1 MAKTQLFKILSMILV
16 GVITVLVIAIF
27 ILMLTFDPNQYKPQ
41 ISQLVEKNLGRT
53 LNIAGD
59 LKLTLFP
66 WLGVTI
72 SQVSLGNAKG
82 FEATEFA
89 RVNDAQVRVKLLP
102 LLQKRV
108 EIGAVQL
115 EGVTLYLTRKPDGH
129 NNWEDFARL
138 GGKDAGTKDSQPL
151 PNFEISSLE
160 LLHAKVVWDDQKGG
174 TRYLFSEI
182 NLETSAVILKQP
194 ITVKL
199 SAEVES
205 NVIPFHSQ
213 IALNSQVTLD
223 IDKNHYLLNPLSI
236 TTHLQGQNLPAALQ
250 TVTLNTQ
257 LEVDLN
263 QQTLKVSPLTLQALE
278 MTLTGEIQ
286 VRNLLNNIGIFG
298 QLQLSEFN
306 LQVLLQQFKLPVL
319 PSDKLLKKVALETHF
334 ETDLAQLS
342 LANLHL
348 QIDDNQISLP
358 QLQVNLPQQTLASEA
373 ISIQALG
380 MTLTGQFKV
389 QQLLTQPIVSGK
401 VAVAPVN
408 PPQVLA
414 KLAEWNLKPTIVWPP
429 YLKTVAVQTQF
440 EAKAQELQLV
450 NFNLQ
455 VEDNQLT
462 MPKLAINLAQ
472 QTLSTEG
479 VSLQGW
485 GLNLHAKLQV
495 QQLLKQP
502 IATGELTLAPVN
514 PQLVFKHLGQT
525 PPSIPA
531 PFTFNKVALQ
541 TKLSA
546 TAEEVILKELQLTID
561 EQRLNSAQLTWN
573 RGKGTLTLDQFTMNA
588 LGLVLT
594 GTLRADQ
601 LLTQTTLQGSLK
613 LAEFNPRQLL
623 PRLGQPVPNTTD
635 TSVLKTL
642 ALETQLTGN
651 FSKLTLDKLKIRLD
665 NSQLQ
670 GSLNIQ
676 DFKTRAVAF
685 TLNMDQFDADRYLPP
700 TETKTGA
707 PVSPPSKKTA
717 GFPLDYLHALNLNGT
732 LKVGKLKVA
741 KLNLKDVN
749 LMVSAKEGQI
759 KVLPQK

>member
-1 MAKTQLFKILSMILV
+1 
-16 GVITVLVIAIF
+16 
-27 ILMLTFDPNQYKPQ
+27 
-41 ISQLVEKNLGRT
+41 VEKHLGRT

-66 WLGVTI
+66 WLGVKI

-108 EIGAVQL
+108 EVGAVQL

-129 NNWEDFARL
+129 NNWEDLARL
-138 GGKDAGTKDSQPL
+138 GGKDAGPKDSQPL

-160 LLHAKVVWDDQKGG
+160 LLHTKVVWDDQKGG
-174 TRYLFSEI
+174 TRYLVSEI
-182 NLETSAVILKQP
+182 NLATSTVVLKQP
-194 ITVKL
+194 ITVKM
-199 SAEVES
+199 SAAVES
-205 NVIPFHSQ
+205 NVIPFRSQ
-213 IALNSQVTLD
+213 IELNSQVTLD
-223 IDKNHYLLNPLSI
+223 IENNHYRLSPLSM
-236 TTHLQGQNLPAALQ
+236 TTRLQGQNLPAALP

-257 LEVDLN
+257 VDVDVN
-263 QQTLKVSPLTLQALE
+263 QQTLKLSPLTLQASETTLSGE
-278 MTLTGEIQ
+278 MQ
-286 VRNLLNNIGIFG
+286 VHNLLGNISLSG
-298 QLQLSEFN
+298 QLQLAEFKP
-306 LQVLLQQFKLPVL
+306 QVLLQQLKLLPAL
-319 PSDKLLKKVALETHF
+319 PSDKLLKKVMLETHF
-334 ETDLAQLS
+334 ETDLTNLS
-342 LANLHL
+342 LTNLHL
-348 QIDDNQISLP
+348 QLDDNQVNFP
-358 QLQVNLPQQTLASEA
+358 KLQVNLPQQTLASEA
-373 ISIQALG
+373 VSIQALG

-401 VAVAPVN
+401 LAVAPVN
-408 PPQVLA
+408 PSQVFA
-414 KLAEWNLKPTIVWPP
+414 KLADLNLLKSVIVWPP
-429 YLKTVAVQTQF
+429 YLKMVALQTQF
-440 EAKAQELQLV
+440 EAQAQEVQLV

-455 VEDNQLT
+455 AADNQLT

-472 QTLSTEG
+472 QTLSTEALF
-479 VSLQGW
+479 LQVL
-485 GLNLHAKLQV
+485 GLNLTAKLQV

-514 PQLVFKHLGQT
+514 PQLVFKQFGQT
-525 PPSIPA
+525 PPSVPA

-546 TAEEVILKELQLTID
+546 TTEEVTLKELQLTID
-561 EQRLNSAQLTWN
+561 EQRLNSTQMTWN
-573 RGKGTLTLDQFTMNA
+573 RGKGTLTVDQVTLNA

-601 LLTQTTLQGSLK
+601 LWTQTSLQGSLK

-623 PRLGQPVPNTTD
+623 SRLGQPVPNTSDST
-635 TSVLKTL
+635 VLKTL

-651 FSKLTLDKLKIRLD
+651 LSKLTLDKLKIRLD

-685 TLNMDQFDADRYLPP
+685 TLSMDQFDADRYLPP

-707 PVSPPSKKTA
+707 PASSSSKQTV
-717 GFPLDYLHALNLNGT
+717 GLPLGYLHALNLNGS
-732 LKVGKLKVA
+732 LKVGKLQVA
-741 KLNLKDVN
+741 KLNLKDLN

-759 KVLPQK
+759 KILPNK

>member
-1 MAKTQLFKILSMILV
+1 MTKTQLFKMLSMVLI
-16 GVITVLVIAIF
+16 GVITMLVIALF

-41 ISQLVEKNLGRT
+41 ISQLVEKHLGRT

-89 RVNDAQVRVKLLP
+89 RVNNAQVRVKLLP
-102 LLQKRV
+102 LFQKRV

-115 EGVTLYLTRKPDGH
+115 EGVALYLTRKPDGH
-129 NNWEDFARL
+129 NNWEDLTML
-138 GGKDAGTKDSQPL
+138 GRKNTDAKDSQPL

-160 LLHAKVVWDDQKGG
+160 LLHAKMLWNDQQRGI
-174 TRYLFSEI
+174 RYLASEI
-182 NLETSAVILKQP
+182 NLATSTVVLKQP
-194 ITVKL
+194 ITVKV
-199 SAEVES
+199 SAAVES
-205 NVIPFHSQ
+205 NVIPFRSQ
-213 IALNSQVTLD
+213 IGLNSQVTLD
-223 IDKNHYLLNPLSI
+223 IENNYYRVDSLSM

-250 TVTLNTQ
+250 TVILNTQ
-257 LEVDLN
+257 VDVDLN
-263 QQTLKVSPLTLQALE
+263 QQTLKLSPLTLQASETTLNGE
-278 MTLTGEIQ
+278 MQ
-286 VRNLLNNIGIFG
+286 VHNLLSNIGISG
-298 QLQLSEFN
+298 QLRLAEVN
-306 LQVLLQQFKLPVL
+306 LQALLQPLKLPAL
-319 PSDKLLKKVALETHF
+319 PSDKLLKKVAVETHF
-334 ETDLAQLS
+334 ETDLTQLS
-342 LANLHL
+342 FVNLRL
-348 QIDDNQISLP
+348 QLDDNQVNLP
-358 QLQVNLPQQTLASEA
+358 KLQVNLPQQTLVSEA

-389 QQLLTQPIVSGK
+389 QHLLTQPVVSGK

-408 PPQVLA
+408 PSQVFA
-414 KLAEWNLKPTIVWPP
+414 KLADWNLKPTIVWQP
-429 YLKTVAVQTQF
+429 YLKTVALQTQF
-440 EAKAQELQLV
+440 EVQAQALQLV

-479 VSLQGW
+479 VFLQGW
-485 GLNLHAKLQV
+485 GLNLNAKLQV
-495 QQLLKQP
+495 QQLFKQP

-514 PQLVFKHLGQT
+514 PQLVFKQFGQA

-541 TKLSA
+541 TQLSA
-546 TAEEVILKELQLTID
+546 TAEEVTLKELQLTID
-561 EQRLNSAQLTWN
+561 EQRLNSTQLTWN
-573 RGKGTLTLDQFTMNA
+573 RGKGTVTLDQFTLNA

-601 LLTQTTLQGSLK
+601 LWTQTTLQGSLK
-613 LAEFNPRQLL
+613 LAECNPRQLL

-642 ALETQLTGN
+642 ALETQLTGSL
-651 FSKLTLDKLKIRLD
+651 SKLTLDKLKIRLD

-676 DFKTRAVAF
+676 DVKTRAVAF

-700 TETKTGA
+700 PETQTGA
-707 PVSPPSKKTA
+707 DSPASKQIA
-717 GFPLDYLHALNLNGT
+717 GFPPDYLHALNLNGS
-732 LKVGKLKVA
+732 LKVRKLKVA
-741 KLNLKDVN
+741 KLNLKDIN